1 MQETEIK
8 IFYSWQSDLPGNTTR
23 NIIQNSIDDVVKL
36 LRGTVSVSADRD
48 TKGEYGSPDIAQTIF
63 SKIDDCDIFIAD
75 VSVINKYYSVDDDGN
90 KIDAI
95 KLSPNPNVLLELG
108 YAAGVVSWENIICI
122 INTDYGEPSDLP
134 FDIAHRRLTPYSL
147 ANSEKS
153 DVRKHLRGIIAE
165 TVMNLVENGKR
176 VKSNFANLI
185 VGSFNF
191 DKKEIQKDL
200 LEWVPYK
207 SPEYSNERAIALDKC
222 KTLFSEIS
230 SIKLVNSTVE
240 ETIESN
246 VEIEDEKITSQ
257 TSSTFEQLG
266 KNMFMGLSDTVRQ
279 VKIKDKD
286 IETTSDLIKEYLA
299 LELPNDFFT
308 LGNLKQKTSLIIGQP
323 SEEIGTSEE
332 KEKYNK
338 ITSLEYYLHRIK
350 LLDMYAETFS
360 QLYLFPLAIQN
371 ISTVADKD
379 ISITIQVNSET
390 AEIVHP
396 SANLIN
402 PELQGIEGLIY
413 EEQLIKKALL
423 MPDTAAIQYDSDIS
437 YSPDDIVANIKKNR
451 ILSWNNSTPSYNE
464 HDYARELTKYIATP
478 LKNSDNEFDFYIRSL
493 RPREMSWLGAS
504 ILLRAKSKEIE
515 LTYTIKSQHSNGE
528 LSGKLKYVLK

>member
-23 NIIQNSIDDVVKL
+23 NLIQSSIDDAVKS
-36 LRGTVSVSADRD
+36 LRGTVSINADRD

-75 VSVINKYYSVDDDGN
+75 VSVVNKYYSINNDGN

-108 YAAGVVSWENIICI
+108 YAAGVVNWENVICI
-122 INTDYGEPSDLP
+122 INTDYGEPNDLP

-147 ANSEKS
+147 ANTEKA
-153 DVRKHLRGIIAE
+153 DVRKYLRNIIAE
-165 TVMNLVENGKR
+165 TVMNLLENGKR
-176 VKSNFANLI
+176 VKNNFANLI

-191 DKKEIQKDL
+191 DKREIQKDL
-200 LEWVPYK
+200 LEWIPNK
-207 SPEYSNERAIALDKC
+207 SPEYSDERTVALNLC
-222 KTLFSEIS
+222 KTLINEIS
-230 SIKLVNSTVE
+230 SIKLDNPATDSK
-240 ETIESN
+240 
-246 VEIEDEKITSQ
+246 EIIKNDKITSQ
-257 TSSTFEQLG
+257 TSSALEQLRR
-266 KNMFMGLSDTVRQ
+266 NLNTGLSDTIHQ
-279 VKIKDKD
+279 IKIGDKD
-286 IETTSDLIKEYLA
+286 IENISDLIKTYFA

-308 LGNLKQKTSLIIGQP
+308 LGNLRQQNAFLASHP
-323 SEEIGTSEE
+323 SEKFGTTEE
-332 KEKYNK
+332 KEKYHK
-338 ITSLEYYLHRIK
+338 ISKLEYYLHKIS

-371 ISTVADKD
+371 ISTIADEN

-390 AEIVHP
+390 AEIILP

-423 MPDTAAIQYDSDIS
+423 MPDTADIQYDSDIS
-437 YSPDDIVANIKKNR
+437 YSPNDIAANIKKVG
-451 ILSWNNSTPSYNE
+451 IPSWYNTTPNYDA
-464 HDYARELTKYIATP
+464 HDYAREITKYIATP
-478 LKNSDNEFDFYIRSL
+478 LKNSNNAFEFYIRSL
-493 RPREMSWLGAS
+493 RPKEISWLGAS
-504 ILLRAKSKEIE
+504 ILLRAKTNEIE

-528 LSGKLKYVLK
+528 LCGNLRYIVK